1 MKQFGLIGHPLSH
14 SFSANY
20 FAEKFKK
27 ENIINC
33 SYQLFDI
40 EKIENINMILKEHKN
55 LMGLNV
61 TIPYKEVVFDF
72 LDEIDAIAQEIGAVN
87 TIKINPFT
95 HKKKGYNTDYYGF
108 KKSLKPFLAIEHQ
121 RALILGTGG
130 ASKAIHYVLK
140 ELNIDCLFVS
150 RNPSAENEIS
160 YEDVNNYVIHHHQI
174 IVNTTP
180 IGTFPNID
188 NKPNIPYEFLTD
200 QHLLYDLVYNPT
212 ETAFLKEGKNHKCIT
227 LNGLEMLQL
236 QAEKSWEIW
245 NS

>member
-14 SFSANY
+14 SFSEKY
-20 FAEKFKK
+20 FTEKFKK
-27 ENIINC
+27 ENITDA

-40 EKIENINMILKEHKN
+40 DAIEKINTIVKENKN
-55 LMGLNV
+55 LVGLNV
-61 TIPYKEVVFDF
+61 TIPYKETIFDY
-72 LDEIDAIAQEIGAVN
+72 LDEIDPIAAEIGAVN
-87 TIKINPFT
+87 TIKINKET
-95 HKKKGYNTDYYGF
+95 GLKKGYNTDYYGF

-130 ASKAIHYVLK
+130 ASKAIFYALK

-150 RNPSAENEIS
+150 RTPKNENEIS
-160 YEDVNNYVIHHHQI
+160 YEEVNNYVIQHHQL

-180 IGTFPNID
+180 IGTFPNTEE
-188 NKPNIPYEFLTD
+188 KPLIPYEFLSD

-212 ETAFLKEGKNHKCIT
+212 ETSFLKEGKQKNCIT
-227 LNGLEMLQL
+227 LNGLEMLKL
-236 QAEKSWEIW
+236 QAEKAWEIW

>member
-1 MKQFGLIGHPLSH
+1 MKQYGLIGHPLSH
-14 SFSANY
+14 SFSSNY
-20 FAEKFKK
+20 FTEKFKK
-27 ENIINC
+27 EFISNC

-40 EKIENINMILKEHKN
+40 EQLADFDNIIKENSN
-55 LMGLNV
+55 LLGLNV
-61 TIPYKEVVFDF
+61 TIPYKETIFDF
-72 LDEIDAIAQEIGAVN
+72 LDDIDSIAKQIGAVN
-87 TIKINPFT
+87 TIKIDPIT
-95 HKKKGYNTDYYGF
+95 KHKTGFNTDYYGF
-108 KKSLKPFLAIEHQ
+108 KKSLKPFLAIAHQ

-130 ASKAIHYVLK
+130 ASKAIYYVLK

-150 RNPSAENEIS
+150 RNPTTDNEIS
-160 YEDVNNYVIHHHQI
+160 YKEVNNYVIQHHQI

-180 IGTFPNID
+180 VGTFPNID
-188 NKPNIPYEFLTD
+188 EKPNIPYEFLSD

-212 ETAFLKEGKNHKCIT
+212 ETQFLKEGKGYGCIT